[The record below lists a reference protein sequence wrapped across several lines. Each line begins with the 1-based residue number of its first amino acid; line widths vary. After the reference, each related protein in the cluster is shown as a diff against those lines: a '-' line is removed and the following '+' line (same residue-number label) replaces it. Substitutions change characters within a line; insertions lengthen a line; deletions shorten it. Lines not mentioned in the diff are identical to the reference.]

1 MQSNSASVIIL
12 TGGTSKRFGSDKSQ
26 AIIGG
31 ISLIERILASIPSEF
46 ETVIVGPDP
55 MIRTSLYRTVQENPI
70 GGGPVAGFK
79 AGLEICTS
87 EIVVLIATDMPF
99 AVSRTLHLMDSMKP
113 HDDAVMYVDAEGF
126 KQSLAAIY
134 RVEAVERALSL
145 MGNADGQSMQ
155 RMLSYLQIREIAM
168 SKEVAQALID
178 IDTPE
183 DLERAIATAKHIQD
197 DVQL

>member
-26 AIIGG
+26 AKIGG
-31 ISLIERILASIPSEF
+31 ITLIERILASIPSEF
-46 ETVIVGPDP
+46 ESVIVGPDP
-55 MIRTSLYRTVQENPI
+55 MIHTADYRTVQENPI
-70 GGGPVAGFK
+70 GGGPLAGFK
-79 AGLEICTS
+79 AGLGLCMS

-126 KQSLAAIY
+126 KQSLAAVY

-155 RMLSYLQIREIAM
+155 TMLSHLLIREIVM
-168 SKEVAQALID
+168 SKEVELALCD
-178 IDTPE
+178 IDTTE
-183 DLERAIATAKHIQD
+183 DLERAVAFALHMKD
-197 DVQL
+197 GL

>member
-99 AVSRTLHLMDSMKP
+99 AVSRALHLMDSMKP

-145 MGNADGQSMQ
+145 MGNANGQSMQ
-155 RMLSYLQIREIAM
+155 TMLSYLQIREIAM
-168 SKEVAQALID
+168 SKEVTQAFSD
-178 IDTPE
+178 IDTTE
-183 DLERAIATAKHIQD
+183 DLERAVALASHMKDGQK
-197 DVQL
+197 L

>member
-1 MQSNSASVIIL
+1 MQSNSASVIVL

-26 AIIGG
+26 AKIDGV
-31 ISLIERILASIPSEF
+31 SLIERILASIPSEF

-55 MIRTSLYRTVQENPI
+55 MVSNADYRTVQEDPI

-79 AGLEICTS
+79 AGLELCTS
-87 EIVVLIATDMPF
+87 EIVALIATDMPF

-113 HDDAVMYVDAEGF
+113 HDDAVMYVDKEGF

-145 MGNADGQSMQ
+145 MGIADGQSMQ
-155 RMLSYLQIREIAM
+155 TMLSHLQIREIEM
-168 SKEVAQALID
+168 SKEVTRAYSD
-178 IDTPE
+178 IDTTE
-183 DLERAIATAKHIQD
+183 DLERAIAHTIHMKD
-197 DVQL
+197 GL

>member
-99 AVSRTLHLMDSMKP
+99 AVSRALHLMDSMKP

-155 RMLSYLQIREIAM
+155 TMLSYLQIREIAM
-168 SKEVAQALID
+168 SKEVAQALSD
-178 IDTPE
+178 IDTTE
-183 DLERAIATAKHIQD
+183 DLERAVALASHMKDGQK
-197 DVQL
+197 L

>member
-1 MQSNSASVIIL
+1 L
-12 TGGTSKRFGSDKSQ
+12 TGGTSQRFGSDKSR
-26 AIIGG
+26 A
-31 ISLIERILASIPSEF
+31 LIEGVSFIARILAAIPSEC
-46 ETVIVGPDP
+46 ETIIVGEDP
-55 MIRTSLYRTVQENPI
+55 NIVGARYRVTQEFPI

-79 AGLEICTS
+79 AGLEICES
-87 EIVVLIATDMPF
+87 EIVALIATDMPF
-99 AVSRTLHLMDSMKP
+99 ALTRTLNLINSMTP

-126 KQSLAAIY
+126 PQPLAAIY
-134 RVEAVERALSL
+134 RVEAVERALAL
-145 MGNADGQSMQ
+145 MGDAQGHSMRTLLSNLNA
-155 RMLSYLQIREIAM
+155 REIAM

>member
-1 MQSNSASVIIL
+1 MQSNSASVIVL

-26 AIIGG
+26 AKIDGV
-31 ISLIERILASIPSEF
+31 SLIERILVSIPSEF

-55 MIRTSLYRTVQENPI
+55 MINNARYRTIQESPI
-70 GGGPVAGFK
+70 GGGPLAGFK

-99 AVSRTLHLMDSMKP
+99 AVSRTLHLMESMKP

-126 KQSLAAIY
+126 KQSLAAVY

-145 MGNADGQSMQ
+145 MGKADGQSMQ
-155 RMLSYLQIREIAM
+155 TMLSHLQIREIVM
-168 SKEVAQALID
+168 SKEVTQAFSD
-178 IDTPE
+178 IDTTE
-183 DLERAIATAKHIQD
+183 DLERAIVIALHMKD
-197 DVQL
+197 GL

>member
-168 SKEVAQALID
+168 SKEVAQALSD
-178 IDTPE
+178 IDTTE
-183 DLERAIATAKHIQD
+183 DLERAIALASHMKDGQK
-197 DVQL
+197 L

>member
-1 MQSNSASVIIL
+1 MQSNSASVIVL

-26 AIIGG
+26 AKIDGV
-31 ISLIERILASIPSEF
+31 SLIQRILTSIPSEF
-46 ETVIVGPDP
+46 ETIIVGPDP
-55 MIRTSLYRTVQENPI
+55 MIHNAHYRTVRESPI
-70 GGGPVAGFK
+70 GGGPVAGFE

-99 AVSRTLHLMDSMKP
+99 AVSRTLHLLESMKP

-126 KQSLAAIY
+126 KQSLAAVY

-155 RMLSYLQIREIAM
+155 TMLSHLQIREIVM
-168 SKEVAQALID
+168 SKEVAQAFSD
-178 IDTPE
+178 IDTTD
-183 DLERAIATAKHIQD
+183 DLERAIALALHMKD
-197 DVQL
+197 GL

>member
-99 AVSRTLHLMDSMKP
+99 AVSRALHLMDSMKP

-145 MGNADGQSMQ
+145 MGNAGGQSMQ

>member
-1 MQSNSASVIIL
+1 MQSNSASVIVL

-26 AIIGG
+26 AKIDGV
-31 ISLIERILASIPSEF
+31 SLIERILVSIPSDF

-55 MIRTSLYRTVQENPI
+55 MILNAHYRIVQESPI
-70 GGGPVAGFK
+70 YGGPVAGFK

-99 AVSRTLHLMDSMKP
+99 AVSRTLHLLDSMKP
-113 HDDAVMYVDAEGF
+113 NDDAVMYVDKEGF
-126 KQSLAAIY
+126 KQSLAAVY

-155 RMLSYLQIREIAM
+155 TMLSYLQIQEIVM
-168 SKEVAQALID
+168 SKEVTQAFSD
-178 IDTPE
+178 IDTTE
-183 DLERAIATAKHIQD
+183 DLERAIALAIHMKD
-197 DVQL
+197 GL